1 MTRLE
6 ELKKEMV
13 DALEAYELFK
23 LNNSREL
30 TEDEKE
36 NEPQYSTF
44 SGDYVDTQIMEL
56 TRDKTI
62 ELVRLEQNVRNT
74 QSAYIK
80 ELKK

>member
-44 SGDYVDTQIMEL
+44 SGDYADTQIMEL

-62 ELVRLEQNVRNT
+62 ELVRLEQNVRNACN
-74 QSAYIK
+74 AYVK
-80 ELKK
+80 ESKL